1 MTISAVQ
8 FEALRQS
15 QRKEGFIFG
24 MEPGLGKTFTALTEY
39 SELRQAKMVTKL
51 AVVCPNSVIG
61 TWWDENIKHGF
72 NFTDSEMMVINYE
85 SLIYSGGDRLKK
97 FLRGARF
104 MIVYDESHRL
114 KNFNSKT
121 TKWVTAEIL
130 PKATITRLLTG
141 TPMAESPMDLY
152 PQLRLCSATMGINPY
167 AWRNKWC
174 KTGGYMGK
182 KVLPG
187 CKDPERLAKFCEPYM
202 FRATK
207 AEWADFLPDKTF
219 SVRHVTMTPEQ
230 NKLYYEMRRDYCLE
244 FDGKVVTAAMAMSVM
259 TKISQISAGFI
270 IDDAG
275 GVTNIA
281 TPNPKIQALLE
292 WAEEFGHT
300 GGKFVVVAVNKAA
313 VKLCADAL
321 TQAGHKIFTLYGDSE
336 LSVDDAKN
344 QFNNDDNIDGIVISV
359 KKGGVGLTL
368 LGNQNRP
375 CSSMCFFQTSWSLID
390 RLQVIDRIH
399 RIGQKWPC
407 SYVDI
412 VSSPLDAEIVRRL
425 NLKEDAVSAVLSFL
439 GYDHENH
446 RCAMLDIPERMRV
459 AI

>member
-1 MTISAVQ
+1 
-8 FEALRQS
+8 
-15 QRKEGFIFG
+15 
-24 MEPGLGKTFTALTEY
+24 
-39 SELRQAKMVTKL
+39 
-51 AVVCPNSVIG
+51 
-61 TWWDENIKHGF
+61 
-72 NFTDSEMMVINYE
+72 
-85 SLIYSGGDRLKK
+85 
-97 FLRGARF
+97 
-104 MIVYDESHRL
+104 
-114 KNFNSKT
+114 
-121 TKWVTAEIL
+121 
-130 PKATITRLLTG
+130 
-141 TPMAESPMDLY
+141 
-152 PQLRLCSATMGINPY
+152 
-167 AWRNKWC
+167 
-174 KTGGYMGK
+174 MGK

-207 AEWADFLPDKTF
+207 AEWADFLPEKTF

-230 NKLYYEMRRDYCLE
+230 NKLYYEMQRDYCLE

-259 TKISQISAGFI
+259 TK
-270 IDDAG
+270 
-275 GVTNIA
+275 
-281 TPNPKIQALLE
+281 PNPKIQALLE

-321 TQAGHKIFTLYGDSE
+321 TQAGHKILTLYGDSE

-344 QFNNDDNIDGIVISV
+344 QFNSDDNIDGIVISV

-368 LGNQNRP
+368 LGSQSRP

-446 RCAMLDIPERMRV
+446 RCTMLDVPERVRM